1 MGALACEMAEAL
13 RESMNILK
21 AENQVQAQVAKVG
34 LLFLKREFFWSN
46 PDEFLG
52 DPKEPLKA
60 NEWLEQMRFR
70 FTVVRIPR
78 KDVKCAIGTRCER
91 CVPQFWDSCPLS
103 EYLTFR
109 YGRTISR
116 RLGSSMWHLDYKPQS
131 ISAGMFILSKA
142 ALNKGINSFV
152 FMFYRQ
158 LAGTI
163 SVTPTSFVALCK
175 VFMLSLIGIT
185 LGYNIYGIALVYTSS
200 SLAAAITNCLQ
211 TMTFFL
217 AVLLRMEKLKLRTI
231 GGVAKV
237 AGIMLCMGGV
247 ATLAFYKGP
256 YLKPFLH
263 NYHPFDSNNN
273 SSQQGHGNSPGEN
286 WIKGCFLMFLSNLCW
301 ALWIVYQAPVL
312 KDYPSK
318 LLIFTNLQCLFS
330 VIQTGV
336 VAIVAERDLSKWK
349 LGWDARLVAIVY
361 SGFLTSAVGTNLLA
375 WLIKKKGPVFQAM
388 WTPLS
393 LVITILF
400 STFLLGEAGPYWW
413 EASTVYY
420 GERAKKRR
428 QIA

>member
-1 MGALACEMAEAL
+1 MCNCSDNQFDKQNKSKHMNMEEMKPYLGALM
-13 RESMNILK
+13 
-21 AENQVQAQVAKVG
+21 
-34 LLFLKREFFWSN
+34 F
-46 PDEFLG
+46 
-52 DPKEPLKA
+52 
-60 NEWLEQMRFR
+60 
-70 FTVVRIPR
+70 
-78 KDVKCAIGTRCER
+78 
-91 CVPQFWDSCPLS
+91 
-103 EYLTFR
+103 
-109 YGRTISR
+109 
-116 RLGSSMWHLDYKPQS
+116 QS

-163 SVTPTSFVALCK
+163 VLAAIIIFKRESVTPTSFVALCK

-200 SLAAAITNCLQ
+200 SLAAAINNCLQ

-256 YLKPFLH
+256 YLKPLLH
-263 NYHPFDSNNN
+263 SYHPFDSNNN

-400 STFLLGEAGPYWW
+400 STFLLGEVISLGSVLGGTLLVGSLYCVLWGKSKEEKANSLNNQ
-413 EASTVYY
+413 EILKVEVEQSH
-420 GERAKKRR
+420 
-428 QIA
+428 

>member
-1 MGALACEMAEAL
+1 MNMEEMKPYLGALM
-13 RESMNILK
+13 
-21 AENQVQAQVAKVG
+21 
-34 LLFLKREFFWSN
+34 F
-46 PDEFLG
+46 
-52 DPKEPLKA
+52 
-60 NEWLEQMRFR
+60 
-70 FTVVRIPR
+70 
-78 KDVKCAIGTRCER
+78 
-91 CVPQFWDSCPLS
+91 
-103 EYLTFR
+103 
-109 YGRTISR
+109 
-116 RLGSSMWHLDYKPQS
+116 QS

-163 SVTPTSFVALCK
+163 VLAAIIIFKRQDLYIYISSSLIFPFLYLFVCWCPCPVGSIASWAPSYFCCCCSSSLWTDDFNIVFLLFGIFRESVTPTSFVALCK

-200 SLAAAITNCLQ
+200 SLAAAINNCLQ

-273 SSQQGHGNSPGEN
+273 SSQQGHDNSPGEN

-301 ALWIVYQAPVL
+301 ALWIVYQVHCFFSIIAI
-312 KDYPSK
+312 DAY
-318 LLIFTNLQCLFS
+318 IYIIHLFH
-330 VIQTGV
+330 
-336 VAIVAERDLSKWK
+336 
-349 LGWDARLVAIVY
+349 
-361 SGFLTSAVGTNLLA
+361 
-375 WLIKKKGPVFQAM
+375 
-388 WTPLS
+388 
-393 LVITILF
+393 
-400 STFLLGEAGPYWW
+400 
-413 EASTVYY
+413 
-420 GERAKKRR
+420 
-428 QIA
+428 

>member
-1 MGALACEMAEAL
+1 MVKSRPNNFDVMGLNLETTTLCTVLKVNDNQFDKQNKSKHMNMEEM
-13 RESMNILK
+13 
-21 AENQVQAQVAKVG
+21 
-34 LLFLKREFFWSN
+34 
-46 PDEFLG
+46 
-52 DPKEPLKA
+52 
-60 NEWLEQMRFR
+60 
-70 FTVVRIPR
+70 
-78 KDVKCAIGTRCER
+78 
-91 CVPQFWDSCPLS
+91 
-103 EYLTFR
+103 
-109 YGRTISR
+109 
-116 RLGSSMWHLDYKPQS
+116 KP
-131 ISAGMFILSKA
+131 
-142 ALNKGINSFV
+142 
-152 FMFYRQ
+152 Y
-158 LAGTI
+158 
-163 SVTPTSFVALCK
+163 
-175 VFMLSLIGIT
+175 

-200 SLAAAITNCLQ
+200 SLAAAINNCLQ

-263 NYHPFDSNNN
+263 SYHPFDSNNN

-400 STFLLGEAGPYWW
+400 STFLLGEVISLGSVLGGTLLVGSLYCVLWGKSKEEKANSLNNQ
-413 EASTVYY
+413 EILKVEVEQS
-420 GERAKKRR
+420 R
-428 QIA
+428 

>member
-1 MGALACEMAEAL
+1 MNMEEMKPYLGALM
-13 RESMNILK
+13 
-21 AENQVQAQVAKVG
+21 
-34 LLFLKREFFWSN
+34 F
-46 PDEFLG
+46 
-52 DPKEPLKA
+52 
-60 NEWLEQMRFR
+60 
-70 FTVVRIPR
+70 
-78 KDVKCAIGTRCER
+78 
-91 CVPQFWDSCPLS
+91 
-103 EYLTFR
+103 
-109 YGRTISR
+109 
-116 RLGSSMWHLDYKPQS
+116 QS

-163 SVTPTSFVALCK
+163 VLAAIIIFKRESVTPTSFVALCK

-200 SLAAAITNCLQ
+200 SLAAAINNCLQ

-263 NYHPFDSNNN
+263 NYHPFDSTNN

-301 ALWIVYQAPVL
+301 ALWIVYQ
-312 KDYPSK
+312 
-318 LLIFTNLQCLFS
+318 
-330 VIQTGV
+330 
-336 VAIVAERDLSKWK
+336 
-349 LGWDARLVAIVY
+349 
-361 SGFLTSAVGTNLLA
+361 GFLTSAVGTNLLA

-400 STFLLGEAGPYWW
+400 STFLLGEVISLGSVLGGTLLVGSLYCVLWGKSKEEKANSLNNQ
-413 EASTVYY
+413 EILKVEVEQS
-420 GERAKKRR
+420 R
-428 QIA
+428 